1 MDMARRALDALE
13 FAGIDAG
20 RISLE
25 GGVAEQAADDANTSS
40 NTVDRDKPMIEHIVW
55 RVVIW
60 GIAGA
65 IVGAVAGAIF
75 QAIGVEIVPAVGD
88 SIAVAM
94 LSYALL
100 GLIIGALV
108 GGMSGISQGEGWELT
123 FQPPR
128 VDGNVFVAV
137 HSDDKTDIR
146 RAEQV
151 LRTKDALSVSQYD
164 ERGKALSI

>member
-25 GGVAEQAADDANTSS
+25 GGVAQQAADDANISA
-40 NTVDRDKPMIEHIVW
+40 NTVDRDKPMVEHIVW

-65 IVGAVAGAIF
+65 IVGAIAGLIF
-75 QAIGVEIVPAVGD
+75 EAIGVEVVPAVGD

-123 FQPPR
+123 VQPQR

-137 HSDDKTDIR
+137 HSNDQKDIQ

-164 ERGKALSI
+164 ERGKALST